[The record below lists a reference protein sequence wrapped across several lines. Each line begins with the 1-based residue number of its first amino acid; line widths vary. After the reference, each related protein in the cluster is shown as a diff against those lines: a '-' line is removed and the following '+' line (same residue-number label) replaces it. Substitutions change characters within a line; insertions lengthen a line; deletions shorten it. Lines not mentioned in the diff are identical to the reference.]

1 MSRSAFNKSKWH
13 EDLNK
18 GINQSDAS
26 KNWLKSFS
34 LKAIASMALLAILM
48 TMANPT
54 KAQKILTKK
63 EIETVLDKAVK
74 SQDEIWEGMAQL
86 LFGWWLE
93 RQIQVEVEK
102 QNSKHPDA
110 NSKWKNSLFKN
121 KSVKEE
127 DVNWEILSKTDMEE
141 LVLEMIDSTATK
153 DFATFYKAF
162 HNYQKAGENL
172 MWHKNGKW
180 EMWAGRNLLPFPVMI
195 NVDYFENT
203 KLPYS
208 KDELEDLKSW
218 FEWFYNRAL
227 SKRKSEALN
236 NRKNDDPKNYESADL
251 LALEK
256 SRQEFVKNVYEK
268 YVKPIIEKVFKQ
280 YYSNAKDVNNNTKK

>member
-1 MSRSAFNKSKWH
+1 MTGKN
-13 EDLNK
+13 LNNV
-18 GINQSDAS
+18 GNQSDAS
-26 KNWLKSFS
+26 KNGLKSFS
-34 LKAIASMALLAILM
+34 LKAIASMALFAILL
-48 TMANPT
+48 TIANPT

-63 EIETVLDKAVK
+63 EIENVLDKAVK
-74 SQDEIWEGMAQL
+74 SQDEIGEDMAQL
-86 LFGWWLE
+86 LFGGGLE
-93 RQIQVEVEK
+93 REIQAEVEK

-110 NSKWKNSLFKN
+110 NSKGKNSLFKN
-121 KSVKEE
+121 KSVKGD
-127 DVNWEILSKTDMEE
+127 DVNGEILSKTEMEE

-153 DFATFYKAF
+153 DFATFYKSF

-172 MWHKNGKW
+172 MGHKNGKG
-180 EMWAGRNLLPFPVMI
+180 EMGSGRNLLPFPVMI

-208 KDELEDLKSW
+208 KDELENLKGG
-218 FEWFYNRAL
+218 FEGFYNRAL
-227 SKRKSEALN
+227 SKRKAEALN
-236 NRKNDDPKNYESADL
+236 SRKNDDPKNYESADL

>member
-1 MSRSAFNKSKWH
+1 MSRRAFNKAKWH
-13 EDLNK
+13 EKINA
-18 GINQSDAS
+18 INNQSDTS

-63 EIETVLDKAVK
+63 EIENVLDKAVK

>member
-13 EDLNK
+13 EDLSNK
-18 GINQSDAS
+18 TNQSDAS
-26 KNWLKSFS
+26 KNGLKSFS

-48 TMANPT
+48 TIANPT

-63 EIETVLDKAVK
+63 EIENVLDKAVK

-93 RQIQVEVEK
+93 RQIQSEVEK
-102 QNSKHPDA
+102 QNSNNPDA

-127 DVNWEILSKTDMEE
+127 DVNWEILSKKDMEE
-141 LVLEMIDSTATK
+141 LVWEMIDSTSTK

-172 MWHKNGKW
+172 MGHKNWKW

-208 KDELEDLKSW
+208 KDELEDLKWW

-280 YYSNAKDVNNNTKK
+280 YYSNAKDVNNSTKK

>member
-1 MSRSAFNKSKWH
+1 MTRKN
-13 EDLNK
+13 LNNLW
-18 GINQSDAS
+18 NQSDAS
-26 KNWLKSFS
+26 KNGLKSFS
-34 LKAIASMALLAILM
+34 LKAIASMALLAILV
-48 TMANPT
+48 TIANPT

-63 EIETVLDKAVK
+63 EIESVLDKAVE
-74 SQDEIWEGMAQL
+74 SQDEIWEDMAQL

-93 RQIQVEVEK
+93 KQIQAEVEK

-121 KSVKEE
+121 KSVKGD
-127 DVNWEILSKTDMEE
+127 DVNWEILSKKDMEE

-162 HNYQKAGENL
+162 HGYQKAGENL

-180 EMWAGRNLLPFPVMI
+180 EMWSGWNLLPFPVMI
-195 NVDYFENT
+195 NVDYFENK

-208 KDELEDLKSW
+208 KDELENLKLW

-227 SKRKSEALN
+227 SKRKAEALN
-236 NRKNDDPKNYESADL
+236 SRKNDDPKNYESADL

-256 SRQEFVKNVYEK
+256 SKQEFVKNIYEK

-280 YYSNAKDVNNNTKK
+280 YYSSAKDATNGSKK